1 MLARLNDWRNSTLPA
16 NEYQEHRKRRSATED
31 TETASRFV
39 LFSAFSALFLCFLRS
54 SFALCANP
62 VKTLDNDA
70 MNTIPHHAIYAQR
83 RARVAAQLGKDAN
96 GPALAIIPTAPE
108 RARNRDTGY
117 LYRHDSYFYYLTGF
131 TEPGATLLIESDGTS
146 TLFCQPKDAE
156 REIWDGYRLGPE
168 AAPGFLGLQAAHAKT
183 ELSTQ
188 LPKLLE
194 NRATVWYPFA
204 IHPGLET
211 QVDGWLQKVRARVRY
226 GALCPESQRDLCSIL
241 DEMRPIK
248 DAHELD
254 IMRKAAAISAKA
266 HIRAMQL
273 SARMLKNGEDL
284 REYHLDAELLHEFR
298 RNGSEYPAYG
308 SIVAGGANAC
318 VLHYQASD
326 ARIHS
331 GDLVLI
337 DAGCELHGYAS
348 DITRTFPANGKF
360 TAPQRE
366 LYEIVLAAQEAAIA
380 ATKPGMRFIDPHEAA
395 VKVLAQGM
403 LDVGLLSHDK
413 HGSLEDVID
422 KRAYF
427 PFYMH
432 RTGHWLGMDVHDCGS
447 YIERPSDQPGGYD
460 LSELYKTTERK
471 DPLSGELIK
480 NRPSRILREGMV
492 LTIEPGLY
500 VRPAPGVP
508 EKFHNIGIRIEDDAV
523 VTKGDCELI
532 SRGLPVAVNAIES
545 LMI

>member
-1 MLARLNDWRNSTLPA
+1 
-16 NEYQEHRKRRSATED
+16 
-31 TETASRFV
+31 
-39 LFSAFSALFLCFLRS
+39 
-54 SFALCANP
+54 
-62 VKTLDNDA
+62 
-70 MNTIPHHAIYAQR
+70 MNTIPHHAVYSQR
-83 RARVAAQLGKDAN
+83 RAKVAALLGKESI
-96 GPALAIIPTAPE
+96 AIIPTAPE
-108 RARNRDTGY
+108 HARNRDSDF

-131 TEPGATLLIESDGTS
+131 TEPGATLVIESDGTS
-146 TLFCQPKDAE
+146 TLFCQPKDME
-156 REIWDGYRLGPE
+156 REIWDGYRLGPD
-168 AAPGFLGLQAAHAKT
+168 AAPGFLGLQAAYPNT
-183 ELSTQ
+183 ELATQ

-204 IHPGLET
+204 IHPGLES

-226 GALCPESQRDLCSIL
+226 GALCPENQRDLCSIL
-241 DEMRPIK
+241 DEMRLIK
-248 DAHELD
+248 DTHEID
-254 IMRKAAAISAKA
+254 IMRRAAQISAEA

-273 SARMLKNGEDL
+273 SARMLRDGHDL

-298 RNGSEYPAYG
+298 RQGSEYPAYG

-318 VLHYQASD
+318 VLHYRAGD
-326 ARIHS
+326 AKILN

-366 LYEIVLAAQEAAIA
+366 IYEIVLASQEAAIA
-380 ATKPGMRFIDPHEAA
+380 VTKPGARFVDPHEAA

-403 LDVGLLSHDK
+403 LDVGLLNKDK
-413 HGSLEDVID
+413 HGSLQDVID

-427 PFYMH
+427 QFYMH
-432 RTGHWLGMDVHDCGS
+432 RTGHWLGMDVHDCG
-447 YIERPSDQPGGYD
+447 GYNE
-460 LSELYKTTERK
+460 LSELAQTTERK

-480 NRPSRILREGMV
+480 NRPSRILQEGMV

-500 VRPAPGVP
+500 IRPAPGVP

-523 VTKGDCELI
+523 VNASGCELM
-532 SRGLPVAVNAIES
+532 SRGVPVDALAIEG
-545 LMI
+545 LMTK